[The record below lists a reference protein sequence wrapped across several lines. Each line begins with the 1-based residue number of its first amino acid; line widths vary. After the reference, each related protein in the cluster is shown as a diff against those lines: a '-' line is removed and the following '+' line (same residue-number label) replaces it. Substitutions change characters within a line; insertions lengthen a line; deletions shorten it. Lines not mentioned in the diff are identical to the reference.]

1 MPRTSLKSNNLIT
14 SAYLLLMFQFK
25 EQVTLTELLINAL
38 NIDKNKTKLRI
49 SSSCKLKVWL
59 TMLFFSDD
67 IWGVPFV
74 LYFIEVSARKGFYNC
89 QQPWKLDTY
98 IHWLYSSVE
107 VFSYRA
113 NCGHYNIIVHTLSC
127 ISSYNYHITIRK
139 SQNIPAVLEKQY
151 SAWSI
156 FVSS

>member
-38 NIDKNKTKLRI
+38 NINKNKTKLRI

-67 IWGVPFV
+67 NDEF
-74 LYFIEVSARKGFYNC
+74 L
-89 QQPWKLDTY
+89 
-98 IHWLYSSVE
+98 
-107 VFSYRA
+107 
-113 NCGHYNIIVHTLSC
+113 LSC
-127 ISSYNYHITIRK
+127 ISLKCLREKDFTTVNSLGNWIMHIILQLSYHYQEISKYSCCSRK
-139 SQNIPAVLEKQY
+139 ASSSILNVLN
-151 SAWSI
+151 AWSI